1 MSEKKMTAEH
11 IRAAIRKR
19 YSDSRQYA
27 VAEEVGLTTGYSH
40 RRIDMVIVDC
50 YGSNGFRIDGIEI
63 KISTG
68 DLRRELQDPEKHVSF
83 FDKIDY
89 FTLAVPQG
97 VAEPLI
103 DSIPQKWG
111 ILIVNED
118 GTTRYKRR
126 PLALEDKKN
135 DGDVPR
141 GFMAELIRSIQK
153 RQPAEQELRDAYNN
167 GFEEGKKTEKLTS
180 DYMNERVKREVEKL
194 KAYDDMVSRFR
205 LWGYADKMN
214 EILDEFEAFRNLETD
229 CLKLSIDRTIKMLEK
244 FREKT
249 FAGGGEE

>member
-1 MSEKKMTAEH
+1 MNAEH
-11 IRAAIRKR
+11 IRAAIRNR

-40 RRIDMVIVDC
+40 RRIDMIIVDC

-63 KISTG
+63 KVSTA
-68 DLRRELQDPEKHVSF
+68 DLRRELQDPEKHLAF

-103 DSIPQKWG
+103 ESIPQKWG

-126 PLALEDKKN
+126 PLALEDKKS
-135 DGDVPR
+135 DGAVPR

-153 RQPAEQELRDAYNN
+153 RQPAEQEIQAAYQKGFDEGKEREKQSRSYMADRISRDA
-167 GFEEGKKTEKLTS
+167 
-180 DYMNERVKREVEKL
+180 DKL
-194 KAYDDMVSRFR
+194 KAYDDMVSRFH
-205 LWGYADKMN
+205 LWGKADDINKV
-214 EILDEFEAFRNLETD
+214 LDEFEAFRKIEPGWLTQ
-229 CLKLSIDRTIKMLEK
+229 SIDTTIKRLENLK
-244 FREKT
+244 DILCCKD
-249 FAGGGEE
+249 GGAR